1 MYFSPVFVIGY
12 DGCVTKDIR
21 SNMEEGQ
28 VTVLVLLDFS
38 QALDMVVHGLLLST
52 LKNLQN
58 KSDVGELVSEWLDPV
73 CEMW

>member
-21 SNMEEGQ
+21 SNMKDGQ

-38 QALDMVVHGLLLST
+38 QAFDMVVHGLLLFT

-58 KSDVGELVSEWLDPV
+58 
-73 CEMW
+73 